1 MLRCHPSKSIL
12 VGLGVS
18 STGKR
23 TLDLYDLKFMKSA
36 GSLVLH
42 ENVIDIKF
50 ANIKNRNGKMLTYIA
65 VLFEISGVV
74 FYSPKD
80 GSTVITCPFPE
91 TERMP
96 KWTSFTILDL
106 EILHTEDN
114 LGSSSGNSEDTPAFR
129 FVTAGA
135 NSHLYLWES
144 PTHSEL
150 ESIL

>member
-1 MLRCHPSKSIL
+1 M
-12 VGLGVS
+12 
-18 STGKR
+18 
-23 TLDLYDLKFMKSA
+23 
-36 GSLVLH
+36 
-42 ENVIDIKF
+42 
-50 ANIKNRNGKMLTYIA
+50 
-65 VLFEISGVV
+65 V

-114 LGSSSGNSEDTPAFR
+114 LVSSGNSEDTPAFR

-150 ESIL
+150 EEYTLNKELECVIGGVVDMPLNAKQAVFMQTLGDANTNNDTYIASTFHRRLGLV